1 MGRVSVPRPDA
12 SSIPDAPGAYLFRDD
27 DGRVVYVGK
36 ARSLRK
42 RLANYWGRDLH
53 PRTEAMVA
61 AAASVEWIMAS
72 TEVDALLLE
81 YNLIQEHR
89 PSLQRPL
96 PRRQVLSLPR
106 ADGGGA
112 LAPCPG
118 PAGRQAQERPV
129 LRPFGHAYAIRETL
143 DALTRVFP
151 VRTCSNSFFDQRA
164 RARRP
169 CLYYDIGRC
178 SGPCVPEQTGV
189 TEESYRADVE
199 ALGEFLS
206 GHERPIMERLEREME
221 EAARRQEY
229 ELAAKHRD
237 QLTAARR
244 ALESQEMVL
253 SHPEDLDVVGLAE
266 DDLEAGFQVFF
277 VRRGRVMGRKGWVV
291 DRVEDLDRPGLVA
304 SFLREL
310 YMQRQDVPPRI
321 LVPELPSDA
330 DVLGE
335 WLSSR
340 REGPVRFAVPE
351 RGTKRKLM
359 ETVTQNATD
368 QFRRHKLR
376 RASDFGAR
384 SRALAELGRRLELE
398 QPPLRIECY
407 DISNLG
413 PTDTVGSMVVFED
426 GLPKR
431 SDYRRF
437 EIKGV
442 PGQDDFASME
452 EMLRRRLARLAKDRE
467 PGERRRFAYPPA
479 LIVVDGGR
487 GQLSSATKAL
497 ADADVH
503 IPAIGLA
510 KRLEEVY
517 FPDRPDPLVIPRGSE
532 ALFVLQHLRDEAHRF
547 AVTYH
552 REKRGKRALASPLDD
567 VTGVGPSRKKALLK
581 RFGSWPA
588 SRGRARTRSPRRRGS
603 GRTSPERST
612 IGSRVASRPGEAER
626 VTADPERTAG
636 HPKPSEVPSKGSAE
650 EPSKLSDRRTRAAK
664 RAAVPAPRTRG
675 SRSSPAS
682 PAPAARRRRGASR
695 TSATSWWTTSRPRC
709 CRRWPSS
716 GRGPAD
722 PAGWRSCSTSAAAC
736 TSASSPRRSR
746 SSRS

>member
-1 MGRVSVPRPDA
+1 
-12 SSIPDAPGAYLFRDD
+12 
-27 DGRVVYVGK
+27 
-36 ARSLRK
+36 
-42 RLANYWGRDLH
+42 
-53 PRTEAMVA
+53 MVA

-89 PSLQRPL
+89 PRFNVRYRDDKSYPYLALTVGERW
-96 PRRQVLSLPR
+96 PRAQVLR
-106 ADGGGA
+106 GA
-112 LAPCPG
+112 KRKNVRYFG
-118 PAGRQAQERPV
+118 
-129 LRPFGHAYAIRETL
+129 PFGHAYAIRETL

-189 TEESYRADVE
+189 TEESYRADVD

-253 SHPEDLDVVGLAE
+253 SQPEDLDLVGLAE

-291 DRVEDLDRPGLVA
+291 DRVEDLDRPGLVG

-321 LVPELPSDA
+321 LVPELPADA
-330 DVLGE
+330 DVLGD
-335 WLSSR
+335 WLASR

-359 ETVTQNATD
+359 ETVTQNASD

-567 VTGVGPSRKKALLK
+567 VAGVGPSRKKALLK
-581 RFGSWPA
+581 RFGSVARIARA
-588 SRGRARTRSPRRRGS
+588 SEDEIASTPGVGPDLARAIH
-603 GRTSPERST
+603 ERLT
-612 IGSRVASRPGEAER
+612 GLE
-626 VTADPERTAG
+626 
-636 HPKPSEVPSKGSAE
+636 
-650 EPSKLSDRRTRAAK
+650 
-664 RAAVPAPRTRG
+664 
-675 SRSSPAS
+675 
-682 PAPAARRRRGASR
+682 
-695 TSATSWWTTSRPRC
+695 
-709 CRRWPSS
+709 
-716 GRGPAD
+716 
-722 PAGWRSCSTSAAAC
+722 PAGG
-736 TSASSPRRSR
+736 RRSA
-746 SSRS
+746 